1 MSDLYTV
8 PGFNK
13 YVKKADKKYN
23 IFIIVNIILFV
34 IDFTNTNIKIV
45 TNVTKINKAIIQQAK
60 L

>member
-23 IFIIVNIILFV
+23 IFINVNIILFV
-34 IDFTNTNIKIV
+34 IDFTKTIMKIV
-45 TNVTKINKAIIQQAK
+45 TNITKINNAIEQQAK

>member
-23 IFIIVNIILFV
+23 IFINVNIILFV
-34 IDFTNTNIKIV
+34 IDFTMTNIKIV
-45 TNVTKINKAIIQQAK
+45 TNVTNMIKAIVQQMK

>member
-23 IFIIVNIILFV
+23 IFINVNIILFV
-34 IDFTNTNIKIV
+34 IDFTMTNIKIV
-45 TNVTKINKAIIQQAK
+45 TNVTNMIKAIEQQMK

>member
-23 IFIIVNIILFV
+23 IFINVNIILFV
-34 IDFTNTNIKIV
+34 IDFTMTNIKIV
-45 TNVTKINKAIIQQAK
+45 TNVTKMIKAIEQQMK

>member
-23 IFIIVNIILFV
+23 IFINVNIILFV
-34 IDFTNTNIKIV
+34 IDFTITNIKIV
-45 TNVTKINKAIIQQAK
+45 TNVTNMIKAIVQQMK